1 MMAWTVNPS
10 QESAVARAMNVDKR
24 IETLRSIV
32 AKTNNHGAK
41 ARRIADELAT
51 SFAGDKSVAGKQALK
66 MAQTA
71 RKLASALEKA
81 ASAVSP

>member
-1 MMAWTVNPS
+1 MMAWTVNPAE
-10 QESAVARAMNVDKR
+10 ESTVARAMNVDKR

-32 AKTNNHGAK
+32 AKTQSHGAK

-51 SFAGDKSVAGKQALK
+51 SFAGDRSVAGKQALK

-71 RKLASALEKA
+71 RKLASALER
-81 ASAVSP
+81 ASGVVSP